1 MMHDSMRPLGVS
13 KQNVAGTQSV
23 YRAVAILRGV
33 ARHNEDGIT
42 AKRLAEEIDLTLGT
56 THRLLSAFVD
66 EGLLTVDHFTKK
78 YHLGLELYQM
88 GSAARVF
95 YITQFLES
103 TLQKL
108 RDITG
113 ETVFLLIRSG
123 TDSLCL
129 RRLDGTLPLHA
140 LTLLEGSRRP
150 LGVGAAGL
158 ALLAALPDPLC
169 ARIVAGNLETCQEY
183 FDLTAD
189 DLHRAI
195 TTTRS
200 AGVSLNTGQVLSGV
214 RGIGMAVGPATN
226 PGLCAVS
233 IASTDKRMTT
243 EHQRFLEDTLRAELG
258 QIDWTVF
265 EIEQQMKGETS

>member
-1 MMHDSMRPLGVS
+1 MHDSMRPIGVS

-23 YRAVAILRGV
+23 YRAIAILRGV

-66 EGLLTVDHFTKK
+66 EGLLTVDHFTRK
-78 YHLGLELYQM
+78 YHLGLEIYQM
-88 GSAARVF
+88 GSAARIF
-95 YITQFLES
+95 YITQFMES

-108 RDITG
+108 RDFTG

-123 TDSLCL
+123 RDSLCL
-129 RRLDGTLPLHA
+129 RRVDGTLPLHA

-150 LGVGAAGL
+150 LGVGAGGL
-158 ALLAALPDPLC
+158 ALLAAQPEPLC
-169 ARIVAGNLETCQEY
+169 SRIVAGNLETYQEY
-183 FDLTAD
+183 FDLDAD

-195 TTTRS
+195 AMTRLAS
-200 AGVSLNTGQVLSGV
+200 VSLNTGQVLPGV
-214 RGIGMAVGPATN
+214 RAVGMAAGPETN

-233 IASTDKRMTT
+233 IASTDRRMTAT
-243 EHQRFLEDTLRAELG
+243 HQRFLEDALRAELG